1 MIKVT
6 IPAGQVPLG
15 AKVSEEG
22 GIATGI
28 LTDLNRPGKGLV
40 IAYRDCLDTVSR
52 DTKIE
57 WHAEKKELLEWLS
70 GPETEA
76 AREAASQEGAL

>member
-15 AKVSEEG
+15 AKASKKG
-22 GIATGI
+22 GIAPGI
-28 LTDLNRPGKGLV
+28 LTDLNRPGKNLV
-40 IAYRDCLDTVSR
+40 IAYRDRMDAVSPE
-52 DTKIE
+52 TEIE
-57 WHAEKKELLEWLS
+57 WHAEKMELLEWLS

-76 AREAASQEGAL
+76 AREAASQEVA